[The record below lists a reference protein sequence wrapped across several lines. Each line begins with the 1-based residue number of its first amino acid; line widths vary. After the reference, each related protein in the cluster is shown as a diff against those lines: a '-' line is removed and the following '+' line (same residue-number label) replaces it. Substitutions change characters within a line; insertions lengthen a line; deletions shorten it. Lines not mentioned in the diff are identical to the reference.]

1 MNPRDN
7 LSCCLHIY
15 ITKKNRKG
23 GGNLINWKVRFKN
36 RNWVIA
42 FLSQVMIVAELV
54 LSGLHSMGLIHFQ
67 LTDAIQNSIL
77 TFVNAVFAL
86 LSMLGIIQDPTT
98 KGYRDSE
105 HALKYEEPK

>member
-1 MNPRDN
+1 VGD
-7 LSCCLHIY
+7 
-15 ITKKNRKG
+15 
-23 GGNLINWKVRFKN
+23 LINWKVRFKN

-42 FLSQVMIVAELV
+42 FISQILIIAEMIV
-54 LSGLHSMGLIHFQ
+54 SGMNSMGLIHFQ

-77 TFVNAVFAL
+77 TFVNAVFVL

-105 HALKYEEPK
+105 HALKYKEPK

>member
-1 MNPRDN
+1 MGD
-7 LSCCLHIY
+7 
-15 ITKKNRKG
+15 
-23 GGNLINWKVRFKN
+23 LINWKVRFKN

-42 FLSQVMIVAELV
+42 FISQILIIAEMIV
-54 LSGLHSMGLIHFQ
+54 SGMNSMGLIHFQ

-77 TFVNAVFAL
+77 TFVNAVFVL

-105 HALKYEEPK
+105 HALKYKEPK